1 MLEEIIKRECEE
13 AKTPKNSLKIEE
25 TTVLKVAN
33 IEGNEWMLPIELDSI
48 NRGLTFGEKK
58 YNNGTYT
65 GYLNADG
72 QREGAG
78 VTIGLTG

>member
-1 MLEEIIKRECEE
+1 LLGEIIKKECEK
-13 AKTPKNSLKIEE
+13 AKTPKTSFKIKE

-58 YNNGTYT
+58 YADGTYT
-65 GYLNADG
+65 GYLDADG
-72 QREGAG
+72 QE
-78 VTIGLTG
+78 